1 MPLMSMREYARH
13 AGVSLKAIQDRIHNG
28 SITKAAIVDDGG
40 RFPKIDSAIA
50 DADFQQRHNPEAK
63 AHGALGGATK
73 TARAKPTSDTK
84 PQEVT
89 QDVTQPIVSLADD
102 DNPEGLPDID
112 PKLATK
118 LPETCHEIATKL
130 PETPQVVDKSGEKPP
145 AIRAENVQKSGE
157 IRAEKGILPDTKPP
171 EIPKPRVEERE
182 INGQKVDATVLPTL
196 PEDKF
201 DRYRDAKT
209 STEELRARKL
219 ELEVA
224 EAEGRLLDADDVR
237 KEIVKLVGE
246 TREAFLNLGPKLAP
260 ILVSITDPVEMENK
274 LIESINDTLHN
285 LSRFENGVG

>member
-1 MPLMSMREYARH
+1 MSFREYARRS
-13 AGVSLKAIQDRIHNG
+13 GVSLKAIQDRIANG
-28 SITKAAIVDDGG
+28 SITERAIVRTEGKWP
-40 RFPKIDSAIA
+40 RIDSEIA
-50 DADFQQRHNPEAK
+50 DADFAQKHDVAQKVLGDLAGGLKSKKVKKPVK
-63 AHGALGGATK
+63 AL
-73 TARAKPTSDTK
+73 S
-84 PQEVT
+84 Q
-89 QDVTQPIVSLADD
+89 D
-102 DNPEGLPDID
+102 DNPEGLPDGPPTI
-112 PKLATK
+112 AEN
-118 LPETCHEIATKL
+118 LPQNCHEIATKL
-130 PETPQVVDKSGEKPP
+130 PETPQVVDNSGEKPL
-145 AIRAENVQKSGE
+145 EKVSQKRPESVTK
-157 IRAEKGILPDTKPP
+157 ASEKGVLPDTKPP
-171 EIPKPRVEERE
+171 EVPKPKVEERE
-182 INGQKVDATVLPTL
+182 INGQKVDATVLPTY

-274 LIESINDTLHN
+274 LIESINETLHN

>member
-40 RFPKIDSAIA
+40 RFSKIDSDIA
-50 DADFQQRHNPEAK
+50 DAEFKDRHNPEAK
-63 AHGALGGATK
+63 MHGELGGATK
-73 TARAKPTSDTK
+73 SAKR
-84 PQEVT
+84 PQ
-89 QDVTQPIVSLADD
+89 PLAVED
-102 DNPEGLPDID
+102 DNPEGLPDKD
-112 PKLATK
+112 PTLAEKLPQNCQELATK
-118 LPETCHEIATKL
+118 LPQTA
-130 PETPQVVDKSGEKPP
+130 QAADKIEEKPP
-145 AIRAENVQKSGE
+145 AIRAENVQKPGE

-182 INGQKVDATVLPTL
+182 INGQKVDATVLPSL

-274 LIESINDTLHN
+274 LIESINETLHN
-285 LSRFENGVG
+285 LSRFENGIG

>member
-1 MPLMSMREYARH
+1 MSFREYARRS
-13 AGVSLKAIQDRIHNG
+13 GVSLKAIQDRIANG
-28 SITKAAIVDDGG
+28 SITERAIVRTEGKWP
-40 RFPKIDSAIA
+40 RIDSEIA
-50 DADFQQRHNPEAK
+50 DADFAQKHDVAQK
-63 AHGALGGATK
+63 VLGDIAGGLKSKKVKKSVKLTE
-73 TARAKPTSDTK
+73 
-84 PQEVT
+84 Q
-89 QDVTQPIVSLADD
+89 D
-102 DNPEGLPDID
+102 DNPEGLPDG
-112 PKLATK
+112 PPALAEK
-118 LPETCHEIATKL
+118 LPENCHEIATKL
-130 PETPQVVDKSGEKPP
+130 PETPQVVDNSGEKPT
-145 AIRAENVQKSGE
+145 EKVSQKRPESVTK
-157 IRAEKGILPDTKPP
+157 ASEKGVLPDTKPP
-171 EIPKPRVEERE
+171 EVPKPKVEERE
-182 INGQKVDATVLPTL
+182 INGQKVDATVLPTY

-274 LIESINDTLHN
+274 LIESINETLHN

>member
-13 AGVSLKAIQDRIHNG
+13 AGVSLRAIQSRIENG
-28 SITKAAIVDDGG
+28 SITKAAIVDVGG
-40 RFPKIDSAIA
+40 PYLKINSEIA
-50 DADFQQRHNPEAK
+50 DADFALRHDPEAK
-63 AHGALGGATK
+63 AHGSMGGASK
-73 TARAKPTSDTK
+73 SAKRPK
-84 PQEVT
+84 PPAV
-89 QDVTQPIVSLADD
+89 D
-102 DNPEGLPDID
+102 DNPEGLPDG
-112 PKLATK
+112 PQELATK
-118 LPETCHEIATKL
+118 LPENCQELAEKL
-130 PETPQVVDKSGEKPP
+130 PQTPQVVDKSGE
-145 AIRAENVQKSGE
+145 NSGAKVSE
-157 IRAEKGILPDTKPP
+157 KRPESVAKASDKGILPDTKPP

-274 LIESINDTLHN
+274 LIESINETLHN
-285 LSRFENGVG
+285 LSRFENGIG